1 RQARRRGR
9 KPAAGYALRRFPPP
23 AKKRTI
29 QKLQNRTGLK
39 TRDRGCISPRR
50 HELLQLKIQPSQF
63 AFTPR
68 NLYKQVH
75 DYFYDARIRPIDII
89 VAIKRHDLTPMFIP
103 SRMEYWL
110 DIG

>member
-1 RQARRRGR
+1 MKIGQAFGHPKATRT
-9 KPAAGYALRRFPPP
+9 PC
-23 AKKRTI
+23 KKIRCP
-29 QKLQNRTGLK
+29 LLV
-39 TRDRGCISPRR
+39 P
-50 HELLQLKIQPSQF
+50 LQLKIQPSQF

-75 DYFYDARIRPIDII
+75 DYFYDARIRPVDII

-103 SRMEYWL
+103 SRMEYWV